1 MKRNLIIVLAVSLAI
16 VGALFA
22 QQRGPANPPGNGNPP
37 AGPQSTISGTV
48 VEFTAG
54 AGLGMPTLVVKSG
67 STDTALVLGSYR
79 VLQAAGFSAKAGD
92 LVEATVIACADC
104 PTGFAVISIKNLTN
118 GTAVTLRNADGTP
131 LANGP
136 MRGGKQRGAG
146 RGQGMGPGFGNQD
159 CTGPDMAKAET
170 VNGAIKSF
178 SGGPGVG
185 RPTLVVTTAAGDRTF
200 MVSPY
205 RAIIEAGYE
214 FKAGAAVTIVAAPG
228 AEGEW
233 VVISLKDDATGA
245 TLVLRD
251 GTTGQPI
258 GGRGPHC

>member
-1 MKRNLIIVLAVSLAI
+1 MKRNLIIALAVTLAI
-16 VGALFA
+16 AGAVVA
-22 QQRGPANPPGNGNPP
+22 QQRGP

-54 AGLGMPTLVVKSG
+54 AGLGMPTLVVKAG
-67 STDTALVLGSYR
+67 STDTALVLGPYR

-92 LVEATVIACADC
+92 LVEAVVMACTEC
-104 PTGFAVISIKNLTN
+104 PTGFAVLSVKNLTN

-131 LANGP
+131 FSNGP
-136 MRGGKQRGAG
+136 ARGGRQRAAG
-146 RGQGMGPGFGNQD
+146 RGQGMGPGFGDHD
-159 CTGPDMAKAET
+159 CTGPDMTKVEV
-170 VNGAIKSF
+170 VNGSIKSF
-178 SGGPGVG
+178 SGGPGIG
-185 RPTLVVTTAAGDRTF
+185 FPTLVVTTAAGDRTF

-205 RAIIEAGYE
+205 RAILEAGYD
-214 FKAGAAVTIVAAPG
+214 FNAGAAVTIVAAPG

-233 VVISLKDDATGA
+233 VVISIKDDATGA